1 MENSNQIHKLNG
13 TIRAN
18 GTYQGIAGNYTPYNP
33 SSAMNELFDGSECG
47 PKEII
52 SQKTTPQDSN

>member
-18 GTYQGIAGNYTPYNP
+18 GTYQGGIDNNTPYNP
-33 SSAMNELFDGSECG
+33 SSAINELFDGSECG
-47 PKEII
+47 PKEMI
-52 SQKTTPQDSN
+52 S